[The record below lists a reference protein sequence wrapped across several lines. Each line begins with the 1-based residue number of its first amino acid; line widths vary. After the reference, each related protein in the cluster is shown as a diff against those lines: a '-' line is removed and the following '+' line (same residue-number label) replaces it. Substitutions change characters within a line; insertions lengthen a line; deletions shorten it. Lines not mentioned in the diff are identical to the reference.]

1 MTKNVNREI
10 HLKNRP
16 DGLPRERD
24 FELVETPI
32 PKIGEGQMLIRNIYM
47 SVDPYMR
54 SRMFDQESYVPP
66 FQLNMPLEG
75 GCVGQVME
83 SKESMFQ
90 VGDFVLGM
98 LGWSEYCVSD
108 GTGLSKIDPG
118 FAPIQSN
125 LGVVGMPGLTGYF
138 GLLEIGKPKKGETV
152 FVSAASGAVGSVVCQ
167 IAKLKGCYVVGS
179 AGSDEKVSWLIEEIG
194 IDAAFNYKTMDNIT
208 NEVGKYF
215 SKGIDVYFENV
226 GGKHLEA
233 ALAHMN
239 TYGRIVLCGMISIYN
254 ATKLQPGPSNLFYA
268 ISKQLTLKGF
278 IVSEHYDM
286 LPQFYTE
293 MGEWISEGRIK
304 WKETIVKGIENAPS
318 AFIGL
323 FTGVNFGKMIVQV
336 GPDPV
341 F

>member
-16 DGLPRERD
+16 DGLPRERN

-75 GCVGQVME
+75 GCVGYVME

-118 FAPIQSN
+118 FAPIQSW
-125 LGVVGMPGLTGYF
+125 
-138 GLLEIGKPKKGETV
+138 
-152 FVSAASGAVGSVVCQ
+152 SC
-167 IAKLKGCYVVGS
+167 
-179 AGSDEKVSWLIEEIG
+179 W
-194 IDAAFNYKTMDNIT
+194 
-208 NEVGKYF
+208 
-215 SKGIDVYFENV
+215 
-226 GGKHLEA
+226 
-233 ALAHMN
+233 
-239 TYGRIVLCGMISIYN
+239 
-254 ATKLQPGPSNLFYA
+254 YA
-268 ISKQLTLKGF
+268 R
-278 IVSEHYDM
+278 V
-286 LPQFYTE
+286 
-293 MGEWISEGRIK
+293 
-304 WKETIVKGIENAPS
+304 N
-318 AFIGL
+318 GL
-323 FTGVNFGKMIVQV
+323 FW
-336 GPDPV
+336 PS
-341 F
+341 